1 MSGTSPY
8 ALWNNAKTFMLLA
21 AMTALFM
28 GVGYAFG
35 RQQGMIIAFG
45 FAIVMNFVSYWFS
58 DKIALKMSGAQ
69 EVGPQDAPEYYAM
82 VQRLAGRANLPMP
95 RVYIIPDMSPN
106 AFATGRDPKHSAV
119 AATQGILQILN
130 NEELEG
136 VMAHELA
143 HIKHRDILIS
153 TIAATLA
160 GALSS
165 LANMFYWMSMF
176 GGNDDEDNG
185 PLSMIGGI
193 LMMVLAPIAAMLIQ
207 MAVSRSREFEADRG
221 GAQICGNPMALANA
235 LLKLERG
242 VQMAPMQVN
251 PASAHMYIVNPLLGG
266 GLANLF
272 STHPQTEQRVARLTE
287 MAREA
292 GISGRSAM
300 RSWN

>member
-1 MSGTSPY
+1 
-8 ALWNNAKTFMLLA
+8 LWNNAKTFMLLA

-28 GVGYAFG
+28 GVGYMFG
-35 RQQGMIIAFG
+35 GGRQGMIIAFG